1 MFNSNRLNIYDFDI
15 YSKRISFFYNERDR
29 IGTVFG
35 LFLTFV
41 YVIITSVLFF
51 YYLTKTIQR
60 VDVKSQESTLY
71 SQGLPSIDI
80 NPKLFYFSFGLEDRA
95 TLSRFLDERIYY
107 PKVYFIQQKKENGIL
122 VTKEKISLD
131 IEKCDMS
138 KFGKEF
144 KSQITEGELS
154 NSYCLQDFNLTL
166 VGGSIYEKSSFIQIK
181 IYPCTNST
189 KNNNSCLGQNIIDSY
204 LTSGYFSIN
213 FKDIGLNPSNYSF
226 PIIPIIQN
234 LKTNVD
240 TTMCRELIISLGI
253 TEVQTDLGLLSQKL
267 KIDHFLQY
275 RKFSQSFFF
284 INKTEYL
291 KGKEIFSGEI
301 KLEEY
306 IHVQK
311 REYTKMSEVFSITGG
326 YMQLISTIFALIA
339 LLTQNLNIEKKIL
352 NRIFNFNIKQRKLI
366 LSIQHEKT
374 INCLI
379 HFDKGNFN
387 CLIPFK
393 AKKNVNP
400 YKTLNQQIKNNM
412 KNNENINKTNNSYSP
427 LMKKF
432 NSGKIYNNKS
442 NSNSNNR
449 NYFDK
454 EEAHEGFKTYKSN
467 VKITSF
473 IELNNNYDGTNNNN
487 NNHINNSNNNNN
499 NFSNKSKML
508 MMFNEDDVNE
518 WPINKV
524 FRKKKQKKENINYVT
539 NICNNSNN
547 NNTLM
552 NFDNELTTSIDFN
565 IIDYF
570 CSCGRRRKGKIDMF
584 NLGINFYKNQ
594 MNIINIFNVVFMT
607 KIIVTN
613 YLYNKNSIFNQII
626 EIPLKE

>member
-35 LFLTFV
+35 LFLTFIYAIV
-41 YVIITSVLFF
+41 SLILFF

-71 SQGLPSIDI
+71 SQGLPSIDL
-80 NPKLFYFSFGLEDRA
+80 NPKLFYFAFGLEDRI

-138 KFGKEF
+138 KFVKEF
-144 KSQITEGELS
+144 KSQITEGELN
-154 NSYCLQDFNLTL
+154 NSYCLKDFNLTL
-166 VGGSIYEKSSFIQIK
+166 VGGSKYEKSSFIEIK
-181 IYPCTNST
+181 IYPCTNNT
-189 KNNNSCLGQNIIDSY
+189 KNNNSCMEQNIIDSY

-253 TEVQTDLGLLSQKL
+253 TEVQTDVGLLSQKL

-311 REYTKMSEVFSITGG
+311 REYTKMSEVFSTTGG
-326 YMQLISTIFALIA
+326 YMQLISTLFALIA

-366 LSIQHEKT
+366 LSIQYQKK

-400 YKTLNQQIKNNM
+400 YTTLNQQIKNNM
-412 KNNENINKTNNSYSP
+412 KKNENVNKTNKSYSP

-432 NSGKIYNNKS
+432 NSGKIYDNKS
-442 NSNSNNR
+442 HSNSNNR
-449 NYFDK
+449 NYLDK

-473 IELNNNYDGTNNNN
+473 IDQNINYDGTNNN
-487 NNHINNSNNNNN
+487 INNSNNNNN
-499 NFSNKSKML
+499 NYSNKSKML

-524 FRKKKQKKENINYVT
+524 FRKKKQKKENINYLT
-539 NICNNSNN
+539 NIYNNTN
-547 NNTLM
+547 NNTNNNALM
-552 NFDNELTTSIDFN
+552 NFDKELITSIDFN

-570 CSCGRRRKGKIDMF
+570 CSCGRRRKGNIDIF

-594 MNIINIFNVVFMT
+594 MNIINIFNVAFMT

-613 YLYNKNSIFNQII
+613 YLYKKNSIFNQII